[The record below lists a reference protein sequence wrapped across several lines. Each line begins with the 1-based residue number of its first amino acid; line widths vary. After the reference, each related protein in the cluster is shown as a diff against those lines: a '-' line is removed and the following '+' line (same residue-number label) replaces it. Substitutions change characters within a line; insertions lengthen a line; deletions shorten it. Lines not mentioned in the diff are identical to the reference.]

1 MKKTFSV
8 IVSILALAG
17 SAHAAIVFN
26 YQANPQATADFYQ
39 PEVTGAFL
47 TGQTFTGVSNQ
58 KTGSNYV
65 NSFLSPNVNVG
76 NGNTWSVS
84 LSFTVTED
92 VSIDSVTL
100 DLFTFNGQNKVQQGN
115 RYGAYT
121 FNLKLGDNV
130 LASCSN
136 SNLVYLGTGDVAAG
150 GSQQASVEMLGQLGG
165 SSGVHEKGMLSQEVT
180 LSADNTYT
188 LELSLNRGQETQ
200 GYFVGLGAIE
210 LNTIP
215 EPATASLSILG
226 MAALMMRRRRR

>member
-1 MKKTFSV
+1 MKKTFPI
-8 IVSILALAG
+8 IVFILALAG
-17 SAHAAIVFN
+17 AAHADIVFN
-26 YQANPQATADFYQ
+26 YQTNPLTTTDLYQ
-39 PEVTGAFL
+39 PTVTGASL
-47 TGQTFTGVSNQ
+47 TKQTFTGVSTQ

-84 LSFTVTED
+84 LSFSVTED

-100 DLFTFNGQNKVQQGN
+100 DLFTFNGNGNVQQGA
-115 RYGAYT
+115 RQGAYT
-121 FNLKLGDNV
+121 FNLKLENDV

-136 SNLVYLGTGDVAAG
+136 SNLVYLGTGDGTAS
-150 GSQQASVEMLGQLGG
+150 GSQQASVETLGQLGG

-180 LSADNTYT
+180 LSTGNTYT
-188 LELSLNRGQETQ
+188 LELFLNRGTEMS

-210 LNTIP
+210 LNAVP

-226 MAALMMRRRRR
+226 MAAQMMRRRRR

>member
-1 MKKTFSV
+1 MKKTFPV

-17 SAHAAIVFN
+17 SAHSAIVFD
-26 YQANPQATADFYQ
+26 YQANPQAKTSFYQ
-39 PEVTGAFL
+39 PETTGASL
-47 TGQTFTGVSNQ
+47 TSQTFTGVSNQ

-65 NSFLSPNVNVG
+65 DSFLSPNINVG
-76 NGNTWSVS
+76 NGNAWSVS
-84 LSFTVTED
+84 LSFTVTEAVTVD
-92 VSIDSVTL
+92 SIAL
-100 DLFTFNGQNKVQQGN
+100 NLFTFSGANAVQNSD
-115 RYGAYT
+115 RRGAYT
-121 FNLKLGDNV
+121 FDLKLGDNV

-136 SNLVYLGTGDVAAG
+136 SNLTYLGTGDVNAG
-150 GSQQASVEMLGQLGG
+150 SSQQASVGTLGQLGG
-165 SSGVHEKGMLSQEVT
+165 SSGIHEEGTLNQAVT
-180 LSADNTYT
+180 LSAGNTYT

>member
-17 SAHAAIVFN
+17 SAHAAIVFD
-26 YQANPQATADFYQ
+26 YQADPQVTADFYQ

-65 NSFLSPNVNVG
+65 DSFLSPNVNVG

-84 LSFTVTED
+84 LSFSVTED

>member
-1 MKKTFSV
+1 MKKTFPV

-17 SAHAAIVFN
+17 SAHSAIVFD
-26 YQANPQATADFYQ
+26 YQANPQATTSFYQ
-39 PEVTGAFL
+39 PETTGASL
-47 TGQTFTGVSNQ
+47 TSQTFTGVSNQ

-65 NSFLSPNVNVG
+65 DSFLSPNINVG
-76 NGNTWSVS
+76 NGNAWSVS
-84 LSFTVTED
+84 LSFTVTEAVTVD
-92 VSIDSVTL
+92 SIAL
-100 DLFTFNGQNKVQQGN
+100 NLFTFSGANAVQNSD
-115 RYGAYT
+115 RRGAYT
-121 FNLKLGDNV
+121 FDLKLGDNV

-136 SNLVYLGTGDVAAG
+136 SNLTEEGTLN
-150 GSQQASVEMLGQLGG
+150 QA
-165 SSGVHEKGMLSQEVT
+165 VT
-180 LSADNTYT
+180 LSAGNTYT

>member
-1 MKKTFSV
+1 MKKTFPV

-17 SAHAAIVFN
+17 SAHSAIVFD
-26 YQANPQATADFYQ
+26 YQANPRATTSFYQ
-39 PEVTGAFL
+39 PETTGASL
-47 TGQTFTGVSNQ
+47 TSQTFTEVSNQ

-65 NSFLSPNVNVG
+65 NSFLSPNINVG
-76 NGNTWSVS
+76 NGNVWSVS
-84 LSFTVTED
+84 LSF
-92 VSIDSVTL
+92 SIAL
-100 DLFTFNGQNKVQQGN
+100 NLFTFNGNGNVQQGD
-115 RYGAYT
+115 RQGAYT
-121 FNLKLGDNV
+121 FNLKLENDV

-136 SNLVYLGTGDVAAG
+136 SNLVYLGTKDGTAS
-150 GSQQASVEMLGQLGG
+150 GSQQASVGTLGQLGG
-165 SSGVHEKGMLSQEVT
+165 SSGIHEEGTLNQAVT
-180 LSADNTYT
+180 LSAGNTYT

>member
-1 MKKTFSV
+1 MKKTFPV

-17 SAHAAIVFN
+17 SAHSAIVFD
-26 YQANPQATADFYQ
+26 YQANPRATTSFYQ
-39 PEVTGAFL
+39 PETTGASL
-47 TGQTFTGVSNQ
+47 TSQTFTEVSNQ

-65 NSFLSPNVNVG
+65 NSFLSPNINVG
-76 NGNTWSVS
+76 NGNVWSVS
-84 LSFTVTED
+84 LSFSVTED
-92 VSIDSVTL
+92 VSIDSIAL
-100 DLFTFNGQNKVQQGN
+100 NLFTFNGNGNVQQGD
-115 RYGAYT
+115 RQGAYT
-121 FNLKLGDNV
+121 FNLKLENDV

-136 SNLVYLGTGDVAAG
+136 SNLVYLGTKDGTAS
-150 GSQQASVEMLGQLGG
+150 GSQQASVETLGQLGG
-165 SSGVHEKGMLSQEVT
+165 SSGIHEEGTLNQAVT
-180 LSADNTYT
+180 LSAGNTYT

>member
-1 MKKTFSV
+1 MKKTFPV

-17 SAHAAIVFN
+17 SAHSAIVFD
-26 YQANPQATADFYQ
+26 YQANPRATTSFYQ
-39 PEVTGAFL
+39 PETTGASL
-47 TGQTFTGVSNQ
+47 TSQTFTEVSNQ

-65 NSFLSPNVNVG
+65 NSFLSPNINVG
-76 NGNTWSVS
+76 NGNVWSVS
-84 LSFTVTED
+84 LSFSVTED
-92 VSIDSVTL
+92 VSIDSIAL
-100 DLFTFNGQNKVQQGN
+100 NLFTFNGNGNVQQGD
-115 RYGAYT
+115 RQGAYT
-121 FNLKLGDNV
+121 

-136 SNLVYLGTGDVAAG
+136 SNLVYLGTKDGTAS
-150 GSQQASVEMLGQLGG
+150 GSQQASVGTLGQLGG
-165 SSGVHEKGMLSQEVT
+165 SSGIHEEGTLNQAVT
-180 LSADNTYT
+180 LSAGNTYT

>member
-17 SAHAAIVFN
+17 SAHSAIVFD
-26 YQANPQATADFYQ
+26 YQVNPRATTSFYQ
-39 PEVTGAFL
+39 PETTGASL
-47 TGQTFTGVSNQ
+47 TSQTFTGVSNQ

-65 NSFLSPNVNVG
+65 NSFLSPNINVG
-76 NGNTWSVS
+76 NGNVWSVS
-84 LSFTVTED
+84 LSFSVTED
-92 VSIDSVTL
+92 VSIDSIAL
-100 DLFTFNGQNKVQQGN
+100 NLFTFNGNGNVQQGD
-115 RYGAYT
+115 RQGAYT
-121 FNLKLGDNV
+121 FNLKLENDV

-136 SNLVYLGTGDVAAG
+136 SNLVYLGTKDGTAS
-150 GSQQASVEMLGQLGG
+150 GSQQASVGTLGQLGG
-165 SSGVHEKGMLSQEVT
+165 SSGIHEEGTLNQAVT
-180 LSADNTYT
+180 LSAGNTYT

>member
-17 SAHAAIVFN
+17 SAHAAIVFD
-26 YQANPQATADFYQ
+26 YQADPQVTADFYQ

-47 TGQTFTGVSNQ
+47 TGQTFTGVLNQ

-65 NSFLSPNVNVG
+65 DSFLSPNVNVG

-84 LSFTVTED
+84 LSFTVTEAVTVD
-92 VSIDSVTL
+92 SIVL
-100 DLFTFNGQNKVQQGN
+100 NLFTFSGANAVQNSD
-115 RYGAYT
+115 RRGAYT
-121 FNLKLGDNV
+121 FNLKLDGDV
-130 LASCSN
+130 LASYSN
-136 SNLVYLGTGDVAAG
+136 SSLTYLGTGDARAG
-150 GSQQASVEMLGQLGG
+150 SSQQASVETLGQREG
-165 SSGVHEKGMLSQEVT
+165 SSGIHEEGMLNQ
-180 LSADNTYT
+180 AGNTYT

-210 LNTIP
+210 LNTVP

-226 MAALMMRRRRR
+226 LAALMMRRRRR

>member
-17 SAHAAIVFN
+17 SAHAAIVFD
-26 YQANPQATADFYQ
+26 YQADPQVTADFYQ

-47 TGQTFTGVSNQ
+47 TGQTF
-58 KTGSNYV
+58 
-65 NSFLSPNVNVG
+65 

-84 LSFTVTED
+84 LSFTVTEAVTVD
-92 VSIDSVTL
+92 SIVL
-100 DLFTFNGQNKVQQGN
+100 NLFTFSGANAVQNSD
-115 RYGAYT
+115 RRGAYT
-121 FNLKLGDNV
+121 FNLKLDGDV

-136 SNLVYLGTGDVAAG
+136 SSLTYLGTGDARAG
-150 GSQQASVEMLGQLGG
+150 SSQQASVETLGQREG
-165 SSGVHEKGMLSQEVT
+165 SSGIHEEGMLNQAVT
-180 LSADNTYT
+180 LSAGNTYT

-210 LNTIP
+210 LNTVP

-226 MAALMMRRRRR
+226 LAALMMRRRRR